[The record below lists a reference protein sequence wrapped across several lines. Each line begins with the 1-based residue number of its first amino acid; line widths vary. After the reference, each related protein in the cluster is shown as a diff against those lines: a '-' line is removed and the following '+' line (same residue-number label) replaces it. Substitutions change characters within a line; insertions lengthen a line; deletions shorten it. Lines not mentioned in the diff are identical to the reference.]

1 MNTAP
6 IFVKIDKHKDV
17 MAALD
22 DVRAKLKEARD
33 ALQKIEELK
42 VQEDKEIAQWNA
54 ELAKAEEKLDFVH
67 DSLTRE
73 A

>member
-1 MNTAP
+1 MNAAP
-6 IFVKIDKHKDV
+6 IFVKIDKHREL
-17 MAALD
+17 MQTLD
-22 DVRAKLKEARD
+22 EVKAKLKEARD